1 MALQKQI
8 WINQIKENFYPDS
21 SFLNFVKDFS
31 NFVEYDT
38 INMAEAGADPSV
50 IINGNT
56 YPIKIVQRTDKNIS
70 IELDKFET
78 ENTLVRRP
86 EAIELA
92 YDKLESVLMGHRNVL
107 RAVTAKKAAHAFA
120 PLKNTE
126 YTPVLKTTGEVTR
139 DGRKRLAVADI
150 VALK

>member
-21 SFLNFVKDFS
+21 SFFNFVKDFS

-56 YPIKIVQRTDKNIS
+56 YPIKIVQRTDKNIT
-70 IELDKFET
+70 IVLDKFET

-92 YDKLESVLMGHRNVL
+92 
-107 RAVTAKKAAHAFA
+107 
-120 PLKNTE
+120 
-126 YTPVLKTTGEVTR
+126 
-139 DGRKRLAVADI
+139 
-150 VALK
+150 